1 MKHYKFYL
9 TFILLFSALGA
20 NAEFRLGK
28 DYGAIS
34 KPLPVKQD
42 GVVEVLEIFWYGC
55 GHCYNLEP
63 VIANWSKKKDSSVKL
78 IKMPVT
84 WGPAHQL
91 HAKLFYTIEALGIG
105 DKGHAAVFTSI
116 HKESNYLASDEAVLT
131 FLETFNFDR
140 AEIKKQMN
148 SFSVKQKVKRAVE
161 ISRQLKVTAV
171 PMLFIDGQYKIEAK
185 RSHSEMLEVAD
196 YVIELQKPVS

>member
-28 DYGAIS
+28 DYGTIS

-78 IKMPVT
+78 TKMPVT

>member
-1 MKHYKFYL
+1 M
-9 TFILLFSALGA
+9 
-20 NAEFRLGK
+20 
-28 DYGAIS
+28 
-34 KPLPVKQD
+34 
-42 GVVEVLEIFWYGC
+42 
-55 GHCYNLEP
+55 
-63 VIANWSKKKDSSVKL
+63 
-78 IKMPVT
+78 
-84 WGPAHQL
+84 
-91 HAKLFYTIEALGIG
+91 
-105 DKGHAAVFTSI
+105 
-116 HKESNYLASDEAVLT
+116 ASDEAVLK

-148 SFSVKQKVKRAVE
+148 SFSVKQKVKKAVE

>member
-1 MKHYKFYL
+1 MKNYKFFL
-9 TFILLFSALGA
+9 TFILLFSTLEA

-28 DYGAIS
+28 DYGTIAR
-34 KPLPVKQD
+34 PLPVKQD

-63 VIANWSKKKDSSVKL
+63 VISNWSKKQDSSVKL
-78 IKMPVT
+78 TKMPVT

-116 HKESNYLASDEAVLT
+116 HKESNYLSSEESILQL
-131 FLETFNFDR
+131 LETFDFDR
-140 AEIKKQMN
+140 AEIKK
-148 SFSVKQKVKRAVE
+148 KDELILGKTK
-161 ISRQLKVTAV
+161 
-171 PMLFIDGQYKIEAK
+171 AK
-185 RSHSEMLEVAD
+185 KSNGN
-196 YVIELQKPVS
+196 I

>member
-1 MKHYKFYL
+1 MKNYKFFL
-9 TFILLFSALGA
+9 TFILLFSTLEA

-28 DYGAIS
+28 DYGTIS

-78 IKMPVT
+78 TKMPVT

>member
-1 MKHYKFYL
+1 MKNYKFFL
-9 TFILLFSALGA
+9 TFILLFCTLEA

-28 DYGAIS
+28 DYGTIAR
-34 KPLPVKQD
+34 PLPVKQD

-63 VIANWSKKKDSSVKL
+63 VISNWSKKQDSSVKL
-78 IKMPVT
+78 TKMPVT

-116 HKESNYLASDEAVLT
+116 HKESNYLSSEESILQL
-131 FLETFNFDR
+131 LETFDFDR
-140 AEIKKQMN
+140 AEIKKKMN
-148 SFSVKQKVKRAVE
+148 SFSVKQKLKRAIE
-161 ISRQLKVTAV
+161 ISRQLKVSAV
-171 PMLFIDGQYKIEAK
+171 PMLFVDGQYKIEAK

-196 YVIELQKPVS
+196 YVIALQKPVS

>member
-78 IKMPVT
+78 TKMPVT

-148 SFSVKQKVKRAVE
+148 SFSVKQKVKKAVE

>member
-9 TFILLFSALGA
+9 TFILIFSALGA

-28 DYGAIS
+28 DYGTLS
-34 KPLPVKQD
+34 QPLPVKQD
-42 GVVEVLEIFWYGC
+42 GVVEVIEIFWYEC
-55 GHCYNLEP
+55 AHCYNMEP
-63 VIANWSKKKDSSVKL
+63 IIANWSKKKDSSVKL
-78 IKMPVT
+78 TKMPVT
-84 WGPAHQL
+84 WGPTHKLQ
-91 HAKLFYTIEALGIG
+91 AKLFYTIEALGIG
-105 DKGHAAVFTSI
+105 EKGHAAVFTSI
-116 HKESNYLASDEAVLT
+116 HKESNFLRSEEAVLK
-131 FLETFNFDR
+131 FLMTFNFGRD
-140 AEIKKQMN
+140 EILQQMN

-161 ISRQLKVTAV
+161 ITRQFKVKGV

>member
-28 DYGAIS
+28 DYVTIS

-78 IKMPVT
+78 TKMPVT

-91 HAKLFYTIEALGIG
+91 HAKLFYTIEALGLG

-116 HKESNYLASDEAVLT
+116 HKESNYLASDEAVFK

-148 SFSVKQKVKRAVE
+148 SFSVKQKVKKAVE

-196 YVIELQKPVS
+196 YVIKLQKPVS

>member
-78 IKMPVT
+78 TKMPVT

>member
-28 DYGAIS
+28 DYGTIS

-78 IKMPVT
+78 TKMPVT

-91 HAKLFYTIEALGIG
+91 HAKLFYTIEALGLG

-116 HKESNYLASDEAVLT
+116 HKESNYLASDEAVFK

-148 SFSVKQKVKRAVE
+148 SFSVKQKVKKAVE

>member
-1 MKHYKFYL
+1 MKYYKFYL

-28 DYGAIS
+28 DYGTIS

-78 IKMPVT
+78 TKMPVT

-91 HAKLFYTIEALGIG
+91 HAKLFYTIEALGLG

-116 HKESNYLASDEAVLT
+116 HKESNYLASDEAVLK

-148 SFSVKQKVKRAVE
+148 SFSVKQKVKKAVE

>member
-1 MKHYKFYL
+1 MKNYKFFL
-9 TFILLFSALGA
+9 TFILLFSTLEA

-28 DYGAIS
+28 DYGTIS
-34 KPLPVKQD
+34 RPMPVKQD

-63 VIANWSKKKDSSVKL
+63 VISNWSKKQDSSVKL
-78 IKMPVT
+78 TKMPVT

-116 HKESNYLASDEAVLT
+116 HKESNYLSSEESILQL
-131 FLETFNFDR
+131 LETFDFDR

-148 SFSVKQKVKRAVE
+148 SFSVKQKLKRAME

-171 PMLFIDGQYKIEAK
+171 PMLFVDGQYKIEAK